1 MLELKK
7 KIGLDVLRAEKM
19 DIFSSSDQMEAACL
33 NTGACTIQLFRKG
46 HKTWEKA

>member
-7 KIGLDVLRAEKM
+7 KNVLDILTAEKM
-19 DIFSSSDQMEAACL
+19 EVFSSSDQMEAACL
-33 NTGACTIQLFRKG
+33 NTGARTIQHFRKG